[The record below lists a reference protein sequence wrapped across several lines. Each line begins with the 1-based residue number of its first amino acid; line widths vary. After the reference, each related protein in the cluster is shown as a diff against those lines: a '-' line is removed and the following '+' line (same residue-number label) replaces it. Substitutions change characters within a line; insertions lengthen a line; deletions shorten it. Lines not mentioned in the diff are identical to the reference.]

1 MTFHYVAAFWISV
14 CLTSAAY
21 CLLNERIPTST
32 FCYLSIEAAEIA
44 CEETSWVCLSG
55 LSKIPFKCTERF
67 QGLEH
72 ALVWAYGIKT
82 VFGKFLGF
90 KL

>member
-21 CLLNERIPTST
+21 CLLNEWIPTSA

-44 CEETSWVCLSG
+44 CEETTWVCLSG
-55 LSKIPFKCTERF
+55 LS
-67 QGLEH
+67 
-72 ALVWAYGIKT
+72 
-82 VFGKFLGF
+82 
-90 KL
+90 